1 MNDCPSTKAGIVIV
15 VLAVNVTGTFHTNDT
30 QEKDLTDL
38 FYYGMP
44 LQGHLEFK
52 KSYSVNA
59 QIEYSKFSFNA
70 SHSKINVD
78 YVSPGMPG
86 ALATPI
92 PYLDHSIHYN
102 YNAAGVKYSVTP
114 DLRLTYETMRIAQV
128 KTTSSFIPMLGD
140 IRDDTRGYYTMVQW
154 NFLPEHSFTY
164 VYGRANSNTNLK
176 SLMGMMGVNYED
188 FSQVKQDTFNYTW
201 KINSKWTFKAERSLM
216 MGTTMLTPSKNT
228 EFELNRPSA
237 KWNINSVAIMYEF

>member
-1 MNDCPSTKAGIVIV
+1 
-15 VLAVNVTGTFHTNDT
+15 
-30 QEKDLTDL
+30 
-38 FYYGMP
+38 
-44 LQGHLEFK
+44 
-52 KSYSVNA
+52 
-59 QIEYSKFSFNA
+59 
-70 SHSKINVD
+70 
-78 YVSPGMPG
+78 
-86 ALATPI
+86 
-92 PYLDHSIHYN
+92 
-102 YNAAGVKYSVTP
+102 
-114 DLRLTYETMRIAQV
+114 MRIAQV